1 MNTFSFSIA
10 VFTPLQI
17 RMQTA
22 LRRIVDRYE
31 WEMPTVSLSWQ
42 NKSDKLQGF
51 GDRVPDDP
59 IGLKANGFISL
70 Q

>member
-1 MNTFSFSIA
+1 M
-10 VFTPLQI
+10 
-17 RMQTA
+17 
-22 LRRIVDRYE
+22 RRIVDRYE